1 MAKVDSKLPSCFAAS
16 LNPRLD
22 KKEGGKYGNSVPD
35 QISKCLY
42 IFLDNLQNYL
52 WFYLQPTF
60 FSLPGFPNCLFI
72 ISYIAYN
79 FLPFQYVLRQ
89 DKSYLNYHYYHYSFN
104 HCPPSF
110 PPLGFPEYSEAS
122 RGLLDVPSSSQCSER
137 K

>member
-22 KKEGGKYGNSVPD
+22 KKEGGNMGTASLIRYQNV
-35 QISKCLY
+35 L
-42 IFLDNLQNYL
+42 LDNLQNYL

-60 FSLPGFPNCLFI
+60 FSFPGFPNCLFI
-72 ISYIAYN
+72 ISYIADN
-79 FLPFQYVLRQ
+79 FLPFQYVFYKRH
-89 DKSYLNYHYYHYSFN
+89 DKSHLNYHYYHYSFN
-104 HCPPSF
+104 HCSPSF
-110 PPLGFPEYSEAS
+110 PPQGFPEYSEAS